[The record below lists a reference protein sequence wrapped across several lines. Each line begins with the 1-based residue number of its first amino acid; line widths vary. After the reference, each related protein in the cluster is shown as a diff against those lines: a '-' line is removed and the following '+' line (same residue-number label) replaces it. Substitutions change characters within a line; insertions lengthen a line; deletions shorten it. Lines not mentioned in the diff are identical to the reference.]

1 MRKRTAVSL
10 LLLTLVSLGL
20 TACASS
26 SGDDPGDGSASGRAG
41 LQIVQTSGVPTV
53 ARHVSGP
60 LQVQYV
66 VRLTNL
72 TGEAITLKRV
82 NVQSQSQGA
91 YHINH
96 SLPFE
101 VTIPAGSAADVDFQG
116 PARTGE
122 SLVGANGPVTL
133 RVTAEFDSP
142 TGKFREIAT
151 RVVNTDT
158 GISGEKQ

>member
-1 MRKRTAVSL
+1 MRKRTAVPL
-10 LLLTLVSLGL
+10 LLLTLVLALGL

-26 SGDDPGDGSASGRAG
+26 SGDTGDGSASGRAG
-41 LQIVQTSGVPTV
+41 IQIVQTSGVPTV

-72 TGEAITLKRV
+72 TSEAVTLRRV

-101 VTIPAGSAADVDFQG
+101 VTIPVGSAADVDFQG
-116 PARTGE
+116 PAQTGT

-142 TGKFREIAT
+142 AGKFREIAT
-151 RVVNTDT
+151 RVVNSDT